1 MSKFLNCVK
10 ETYRILKNG
19 EKRLY
24 LKLYPIV
31 IFVAF
36 MICVARFTN
45 DFIKRI
51 ARRENHGGP

>member
-10 ETYRILKNG
+10 ETYRTLKNG
-19 EKRLY
+19 EQKSYFSR
-24 LKLYPIV
+24 IV

-36 MICVARFTN
+36 MICVARFTH

-51 ARRENHGGP
+51 ARRENHGAP